1 MSLLYVVIAIGM
13 TWPLA
18 LHLDSALTENAD
30 TLQQTWILAWNAHAL
45 ARDPLQVWHAPIFY
59 PYPSTAAYHDHH
71 LILSLLAAP
80 VIWLSNNPVLAHNL
94 LVLLSFVV
102 AGWGGYTLSRALGAQ
117 PGAAFV
123 GGLIFAFSTYRFA
136 HIMQLNLLQSGWMAL
151 AMAALV
157 RFLQPEEAGGGSW
170 RDALKIGFWSGLQA
184 ANAFYYGFFLAP
196 LILGYVG
203 LWVLT
208 ALWAR
213 VRTGT
218 AFPWV
223 YLGRL
228 SVGGVLALLV
238 CVPFLLPYLAIYRTL
253 GIVRT
258 IRELDHWSAPLTAF
272 FAVLPENWLYGRT
285 GLLPQAPHELALFA
299 GFVTLGL
306 ALLSPLLVRRSWQ
319 TGFWWLTFVG
329 AVLLSFGTGLRWERG
344 DAPLP
349 VPTPYPLLYQVI
361 PGFGAM
367 RVPSRWGLIA
377 LLALAPLAA
386 LSLGRLIERRPSR
399 QQLGLITL
407 CSVLILGEHGVAPLR
422 MREEALGRLD
432 PLYATLGTPE
442 YADVQVMIELPV
454 GALARGDDLQRT
466 TERHFASLLHWKK
479 LPIAYG
485 ALIPFGTLDLLRSLQ
500 SLPNPQIVDYLRLL
514 GVDTLVIHSDQYSPE
529 AFAALTSGLEVQP
542 EVTLRGQIGAAL
554 LYRLSP
560 DPRRSLPTDVSQPP
574 PHVLISNDERMPGL
588 AVLSLSRAWQETG
601 STLYGPGRLRYYESF
616 APLPVGMI
624 PSYALLASA
633 EDPERYGYR
642 ATNQVWRAHGLT
654 LYAADPTLVASLE
667 LGVVEAGMFHPTYP
681 HHVTIKLEPDRI
693 HLGKVT
699 VPRRAAA
706 PMATEPMMAELDI
719 AAQRA
724 GELTEGNARLSYP
737 AGLSR
742 LRLSVA
748 PGLTVLHLAP
758 DAVLLRV
765 RLLHDQ
771 QPAVVQSIAGRA
783 LASTGA
789 FVGSSLVI
797 EATASGNAPL
807 GLRIRGAAAYDDRP
821 IRLVEGALPVKD
833 GQVRFEVDL
842 FNPQGGWLTERGE
855 AEDGRYIAYLV
866 NPDDPDDQGLA
877 VAQFQL
883 VAGVLREA
891 QLVVLPLTGVVER

>member
-30 TLQQTWILAWNAHAL
+30 TLQQTWILAWNAYAL
-45 ARDPLQVWHAPIFY
+45 AHDPLQVWHAPIFY

-157 RFLQPEEAGGGSW
+157 RFLQPEQEGGGSW
-170 RDALKIGFWSGLQA
+170 RDALRVGFWSGLQA

-203 LWVLT
+203 FWVLT
-208 ALWAR
+208 VLWAR

-218 AFPWV
+218 AFPWM

-228 SVGGVLALLV
+228 SAGGVLALLV
-238 CVPFLLPYLAIYRTL
+238 CVPFLLPYLEIYRTL

-258 IRELDHWSAPLTAF
+258 IRELDHWSAPLSAF

-285 GLLPQAPHELALFA
+285 KLLPQAPHELALFA

-306 ALLSPLLVRRSWQ
+306 AMLSPVIVPRSWR
-319 TGFWWLTFVG
+319 TRFWWLTF
-329 AVLLSFGTGLRWERG
+329 AVAILLSFGTGLRWERG
-344 DAPLP
+344 DPPLP

-386 LSLGRLIERRPSR
+386 LSLSRLIERRPSW
-399 QQLGLITL
+399 QQLGLVTL
-407 CSVLILGEHGVAPLR
+407 CSALILGEHGVAPLTL
-422 MREEALGRLD
+422 REQALGRLD
-432 PLYATLGTPE
+432 PLYATLGTPA

-514 GVDTLVIHSDQYSPE
+514 GVDTLVIHADQYNPE
-529 AFAALTSGLEVQP
+529 AFAALTGGFEAQP
-542 EVTLRGQIGAAL
+542 EVTMRGQIGAAL
-554 LYRLSP
+554 LYRLTP
-560 DPRRSLPTDVSQPP
+560 DPRRSLPLDATRPP

-588 AVLSLSRAWQETG
+588 AVLSLSRAWQEAG
-601 STLYGPGRLRYYESF
+601 STIYGPGRIRYYGSF

-642 ATNQVWRAHGLT
+642 VANQVWSAHGLT
-654 LYAADPTLVASLE
+654 LYAADPTLVANLE
-667 LGVVEAGMFHPTYP
+667 LGVVASGMFHPTYP
-681 HHVTIKLEPDRI
+681 NQVTIKVEEGRI
-693 HLGKVT
+693 QLGKVT
-699 VPRRAAA
+699 VPRRAA
-706 PMATEPMMAELDI
+706 EPMMVELDI

-724 GELTEGNARLSYP
+724 GELTGGNASLRYAS
-737 AGLSR
+737 GLSR
-742 LRLSVA
+742 LRLPLTA
-748 PGLTVLHLAP
+748 GLTALHLAP
-758 DAVLLRV
+758 DAVFLRV

-771 QPAVVQSIAGRA
+771 QPATVQSIPGRA
-783 LASTGA
+783 LTSTGA
-789 FVGSSLVI
+789 FVGSSLII
-797 EATASGNAPL
+797 EKTASGTATL

-833 GQVRFEVDL
+833 ARVRFEVDL
-842 FNPQGGWLTERGE
+842 LNPQGAWLTERGKP
-855 AEDGRYIAYLV
+855 EDGRYIAYLV
-866 NPDDPDDQGLA
+866 NPDDPDDQGLP

-883 VAGVLREA
+883 VAGVLQDA
-891 QLVVLPLTGVVER
+891 QIVVLPLTGVVER